1 MMKRMKRFPLVLAI
15 AMSLAACTTDTTEVT
30 TDRPEVAV
38 PIVFTAVGDG
48 DVTRAGTS
56 LLSNLAGK
64 SVNVYMQATK
74 PGTPDPEVVA
84 ISGLSGDHA
93 VFTVGSESAG
103 TFPLTNATTFYK
115 PGAATQVSAYALYPT
130 TEAPANYGGSVSF
143 SVSTAQNIDA
153 NYISSDLCFA
163 DAVVLN
169 GTSTLK
175 GNLAFHHLMAKV
187 TVTVTNS
194 QSNPITKV
202 ELLNVKPM
210 LTYTPATY
218 TYSGTSLMGLTA
230 EGTPT
235 AITMYSGS
243 IAMGNSASCSCVIP
257 PQTIAAGNF
266 IRVTNNASNTA
277 FYPLAGATS
286 FFPGTDNTYTITV
299 DATP

>member
-1 MMKRMKRFPLVLAI
+1 MKRFPFVLAI
-15 AMSLAACTTDTTEVT
+15 VMGLAACTTDTTEVT

-48 DVTRAGTS
+48 DMTRAGTS

-74 PGTPDPEVVA
+74 PGTPNPEVVA
-84 ISGLSGDHA
+84 ITGLSNDHA
-93 VFTVGSESAG
+93 AFTVGSESAG

-130 TEAPANYGGSVSF
+130 TAAPANYGASVSF
-143 SVSTAQNIDA
+143 PVSEAQNTDA

-163 DAVVLN
+163 DAVVLT
-169 GTSTLK
+169 GSSTLT
-175 GNLAFHHLMAKV
+175 GTLAFHHLMAKV
-187 TVTVTNS
+187 TVTVTNN

-210 LTYTPATY
+210 LTFTPSAY
-218 TYSGTSLMGLTA
+218 NYSATSLTGLTA
-230 EGTPT
+230 GGTAT
-235 AITMYSGS
+235 AITLYSGS
-243 IAMGNSASCSCVIP
+243 IAAGATESFSCVIP

-277 FYPLAGATS
+277 FYPLAEATP
-286 FFPGTDNTYTITV
+286 FYPGTDNTYTITV
-299 DATP
+299 TNTP